1 VDEIDLISR
10 EESEIKENEVKEEDA
25 GE

>member
-10 EESEIKENEVKEEDA
+10 EESEIKENEVKEGDA